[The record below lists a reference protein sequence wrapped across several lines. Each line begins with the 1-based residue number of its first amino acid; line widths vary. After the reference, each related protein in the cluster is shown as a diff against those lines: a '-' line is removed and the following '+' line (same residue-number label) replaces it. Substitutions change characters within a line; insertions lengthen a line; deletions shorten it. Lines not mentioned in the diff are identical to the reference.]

1 MNEMRHTG
9 VGFPVKLKSLLGF
22 SKEIALVIS
31 AYSLYSLGRGFLYE
45 DFAFSAF
52 RNAWN
57 VIGFEKSIGIFREP
71 WLQEWLLQNFFG
83 AVVFLNWFYAFGYWT
98 VIGVTSVITYV
109 HDREAYH
116 RFRTVAFLSYGIA
129 LVLYASYPLAPPRM
143 IFYEGFIDTIRV
155 WGPGNY
161 YAAANSL
168 FYNPYAA
175 MPSMH
180 FALVFIMGLIFWRCK
195 SRAFRLVAVLYPA
208 TMLIS
213 IVATANHYLL
223 DAIAAVAVVGLGLVI
238 YKSKILLLVVK
249 PTELDRQN
257 ATFNLK
263 HDLRWPHSF

>member
-1 MNEMRHTG
+1 M
-9 VGFPVKLKSLLGF
+9 KLKSLLRF
-22 SKEIALVIS
+22 SREIILVLS

-52 RNAWN
+52 RNAWD
-57 VIGFEKSIGIFREP
+57 VISFEKSIGIFREAGI
-71 WLQEWLLQNFFG
+71 QSWLLQNFFG

-98 VIGVTSVITYV
+98 VIGVTSVITYI

-161 YAAANSL
+161 YSAANAL

-180 FALVFIMGLIFWRCK
+180 FGLVFIMGLIFWRCK
-195 SRAFRLVAVLYPA
+195 NRALRLIALLYPA
-208 TMLIS
+208 TMLMS
-213 IVATANHYLL
+213 IVVTANHYLL
-223 DAIAAVAVVGLGLVI
+223 DAIAAVGVVGLGLVI

-249 PTELDRQN
+249 PTELDRQY
-257 ATFNLK
+257 AGFSMK